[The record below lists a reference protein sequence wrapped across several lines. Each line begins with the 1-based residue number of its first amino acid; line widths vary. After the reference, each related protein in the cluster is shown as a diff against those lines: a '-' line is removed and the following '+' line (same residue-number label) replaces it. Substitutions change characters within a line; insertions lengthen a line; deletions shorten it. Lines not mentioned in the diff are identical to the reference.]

1 MTGLAN
7 ALPDD
12 VETLKAMLL
21 AERARGDR
29 LAQIIKE
36 LQRHRFGRRAE
47 TLPLDQLELGLE
59 DVQQA
64 EAAAAAETE
73 KTDPAARSQKAKQ
86 RRANRGSLP
95 AHLPRVEMVVDVE
108 SKACPCCS
116 GELHRI
122 GEDVAERLD
131 IIPAQ
136 LRVLVTRRPKYA
148 CRACEEGVVQ
158 APAPARLIE
167 GGLPTEAT
175 VAHVVVGKYA
185 DHLPLYRQAQIY
197 GRQGVQL
204 DRSTL
209 ADWVGRAAWLLGPV
223 HARLLERLKASQK
236 LFADETTAPVLDP
249 GRGRTKTGQLWAYA
263 RDDRTWCGPEPP
275 GVAYVYAP
283 DRKAERPIAHLSGF
297 RGVLQVDGYA
307 GYRTLA
313 EKGDVRL
320 AFCWAHV
327 RRRFYELAA
336 AGPAPSASEA
346 LQRIGE
352 LYAVEHDIRG
362 RPADERR
369 SVRQARSQPVIEALE
384 PWLRAKLE
392 IISQKGKL
400 AEAIRYAMSRWDGL
414 SRFLDD
420 GRVELDSNVVERAIR
435 PLATAESLYAPSS
448 SVCKHWDLVFRL
460 EVTRGAVTPHRPSNA
475 FALKVGGSNLVG
487 RAWDD
492 LLGWQHAGL
501 DQLADAMARDAA
513 LLRGVSQGQPG
524 PVLVGREVRVDPSDA
539 ADRSDTVCGPG
550 LALSRR
556 QTHAVEGGGDV
567 LIRPASRHAPD
578 HSQRVVRGAAV
589 VAARLRL
596 AKPEFGVLAALPVDD
611 ENDLARRFV
620 DVGGDL
626 VHQRSQQLL
635 AGAHGDASRLPR
647 GPEVLGQAHQ
657 IRRRRRGDRFGGR
670 VQSRLAVLNAA

>member
-7 ALPDD
+7 ALPED

-21 AERARGDR
+21 AERARADR

-47 TLPLDQLELGLE
+47 TLPIDQLELGLE
-59 DVQQA
+59 EVQQA
-64 EAAAAAETE
+64 EAADAAEKE
-73 KTDPAARSQKAKQ
+73 KADSAVRSEKARQ

-95 AHLPRVEMVVDVE
+95 AHLPRVEVVVDVE

-175 VAHVVVGKYA
+175 VAHVIVGKYA

-223 HARLLERLKASQK
+223 HTRLLERLKASQK

-283 DRKAERPIAHLSGF
+283 DRKAERPLAHLSGF
-297 RGVLQVDGYA
+297 HGVLQVDGYA

-313 EKGDVRL
+313 QKGDVRL

-336 AGPAPSASEA
+336 AGPAPIASEA

-362 RPADERR
+362 RPANERR
-369 SVRQARSQPVIEALE
+369 SERQARSQPVIEALE

-400 AEAIRYAMSRWDGL
+400 AEAIRYALSRWDGL

-435 PLATAESLYAPSS
+435 PLALNRKNALFAGSDAGGQHWAVLASL
-448 SVCKHWDLVFRL
+448 VETCKLNGV
-460 EVTRGAVTPHRPSNA
+460 EPQAY
-475 FALKVGGSNLVG
+475 
-487 RAWDD
+487 
-492 LLGWQHAGL
+492 
-501 DQLADAMARDAA
+501 LAD
-513 LLRGVSQGQPG
+513 
-524 PVLVGREVRVDPSDA
+524 VLTRLVNHHPNSRVDELLPWA
-539 ADRSDTVCGPG
+539 Y
-550 LALSRR
+550 
-556 QTHAVEGGGDV
+556 
-567 LIRPASRHAPD
+567 
-578 HSQRVVRGAAV
+578 
-589 VAARLRL
+589 VA
-596 AKPEFGVLAALPVDD
+596 
-611 ENDLARRFV
+611 
-620 DVGGDL
+620 
-626 VHQRSQQLL
+626 
-635 AGAHGDASRLPR
+635 
-647 GPEVLGQAHQ
+647 
-657 IRRRRRGDRFGGR
+657 
-670 VQSRLAVLNAA
+670 